1 MLGIF
6 IWTMIILFI
15 GIFTGYVIGSYLE
28 NQKHLKKS
36 QQKGHTLM
44 KIDIDCIDTSKP
56 LYGFWKYDSA
66 PFILGGNIK
75 SITEDHR
82 ITVEGYT
89 GYKFKPFFIT
99 TKEKGEEIQ
108 KRIDAASKTYQE
120 KLNNILV
127 ELEQTIKDT
136 FNTCF
141 DDSEKENL

>member
-6 IWTMIILFI
+6 IWTMIVLFI

-28 NQKHLKKS
+28 NQKHIQTHNRKDRK
-36 QQKGHTLM
+36 TM
-44 KIDIDCIDTSKP
+44 KIDISCIDTSKP

-89 GYKFKPFFIT
+89 GYQFKPLFIT

-108 KRIDAASKTYQE
+108 KCINAAEQAYKE
-120 KLNNILV
+120 KLNNALV
-127 ELEQTIKDT
+127 ELHQTIDDT
-136 FNTCF
+136 FNIYF
-141 DDSEKENL
+141 DDSRKEK